1 MRRASEAEEIAAEK
15 VIISQDEKSIGGMGQ
30 AKQPWRSEFYR
41 GEILS
46 VLSSLERDNNVT
58 NQKAVTKCKAMV
70 EHFYRHDPVSIDRV
84 GELSL
89 KLGGKV
95 DIMDRTAT
103 FFALELFFS
112 ANTNE
117 YGIKCL
123 EKLVSE
129 KIKGGD
135 MYLLLVGAYKQDL
148 SLALTSIEY
157 GQAGIDLRH
166 VRTMALLRGWEEFG
180 DERLHARYLD
190 ALRNVP

>member
-1 MRRASEAEEIAAEK
+1 MRGEK
-15 VIISQDEKSIGGMGQ
+15 R
-30 AKQPWRSEFYR
+30 PWRSEFYQN
-41 GEILS
+41 EVVK
-46 VLSSLERDNNVT
+46 VLSSLESDNNVT
-58 NQKAVTKCKAMV
+58 NPQAVSRCKSMV
-70 EHFYRHDPVSIDRV
+70 WHLFRHDPAGITRAS
-84 GELSL
+84 ELSL
-89 KLGGKV
+89 KLGGKTG
-95 DIMDRTAT
+95 IMDRTAT